1 MFCSNEVTPCV
12 FLDGGCSPERP
23 SHEEKRGICSLTPL
37 SAEKGER
44 LEMASVI
51 DHTYVRKPP

>member
-1 MFCSNEVTPCV
+1 MCIPGWS
-12 FLDGGCSPERP
+12 LSPERL

-51 DHTYVRKPP
+51 DHAYVRKPP

>member
-1 MFCSNEVTPCV
+1 MCIPGWS
-12 FLDGGCSPERP
+12 LSPERL
-23 SHEEKRGICSLTPL
+23 SHEEKRGICNLTPL

-51 DHTYVRKPP
+51 DHAYVRKPP